1 MLWEIMLQWSTWKS
15 VKYGTATCTS
25 HSLSVRSHVNT
36 RQFRFTMRKCIPLTG
51 SPVVWHFFSSEFHIS
66 SFSRLFLHDLMMLSK
81 ENSINILLKLLVYV
95 NLICI
100 DLICLIAFDWIGL
113 FADVDLLWICFV
125 EIFVVM
131 HCLVGDLL
139 CYKIVSS
146 LFKTS
151 KY

>member
-1 MLWEIMLQWSTWKS
+1 MKQSTTVMLWEIMLQRSTWKS

-66 SFSRLFLHDLMMLSK
+66 SYSQLFLHDLMMLSK
-81 ENSINILLKLLVYV
+81 ENSINILLKLLMYV

-100 DLICLIAFDWIGL
+100 DLIWLIAFDWIGL
-113 FADVDLLWICFV
+113 FADVDLLWICLMLICFG
-125 EIFVVM
+125 FA
-131 HCLVGDLL
+131 LSRYLL
-139 CYKIVSS
+139 
-146 LFKTS
+146 
-151 KY
+151 